1 VAPARPTLPDDA
13 RLVELR
19 TQHVTFRSKR
29 RVAPGTVLDFD
40 LVMEGR
46 PWPVSAPVV
55 TCLAR
60 KDGGVAL
67 FEMRVSLESLSEGD
81 RHLIALFI
89 EKGRGAPQLA
99 PARPR

>member
-1 VAPARPTLPDDA
+1 VAPARSTLPDDA

-19 TQHVTFRSKR
+19 AGHVTFRSKR
-29 RVAPGTVLDFD
+29 RVPPGTVLEFD

-55 TCLAR
+55 TCVAK

-67 FEMRVSLESLSEGD
+67 FEMQVSLESLPEPD

-89 EKGRGAPQLA
+89 EKGRGAPGLA
-99 PARPR
+99 PAKH